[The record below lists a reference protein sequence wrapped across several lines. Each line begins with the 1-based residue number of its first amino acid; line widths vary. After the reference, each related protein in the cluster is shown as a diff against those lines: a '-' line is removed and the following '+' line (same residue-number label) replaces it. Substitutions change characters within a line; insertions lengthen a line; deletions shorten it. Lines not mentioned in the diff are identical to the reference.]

1 MWIIEISNSIAFYIG
16 WTCKYLLQINVY
28 LIDIIISTKY
38 PWKLYDVSL
47 PVNYPPEFLLVF
59 CF

>member
-1 MWIIEISNSIAFYIG
+1 MWIIEITNSIAFYTG
-16 WTCKYLLQINVY
+16 WISKYLLQINVY